1 MKEMCI
7 DIFIQHIKTKFTL
20 LIFLARTYCGEKLFW
35 SSALLLLKMKYL
47 LSQKHSLS
55 GTNCKV
61 AVELGRGRQNN
72 EKKDYVQFKG
82 GKNIQF

>member
-35 SSALLLLKMKYL
+35 SSGTT
-47 LSQKHSLS
+47 SL
-55 GTNCKV
+55 
-61 AVELGRGRQNN
+61 EN
-72 EKKDYVQFKG
+72 EIPAKPKAQSEW
-82 GKNIQF
+82 N